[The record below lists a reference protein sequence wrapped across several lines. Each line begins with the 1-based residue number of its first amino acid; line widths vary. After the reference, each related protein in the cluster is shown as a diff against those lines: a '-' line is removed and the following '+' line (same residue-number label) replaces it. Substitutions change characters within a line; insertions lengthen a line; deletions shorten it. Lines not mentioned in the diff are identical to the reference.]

1 MLITQTSI
9 WQNYVSHILNFEGK
23 TSKDPRDSASKCAP
37 FAGAYH
43 TNKGITYCTF
53 KSFAKKCGI
62 GPVTYDRFLKLSD
75 SDVSN
80 FLYHIYY
87 KDMQGRYI
95 KDPITF
101 SLIEIAYGSG
111 QATAARTL
119 QKALN
124 AIGIKTRITGRMDME
139 TINQMRKA
147 GIKTLFNAL
156 WNIRF
161 DYLKSLSVWDTY
173 KNGWTARINS
183 FIDKFKP

>member
-9 WQNYVSHILNFEGK
+9 WQNYLSHILNFEGK

-37 FAGAYH
+37 FVGAYH

-53 KSFAKKCGI
+53 KTFANVCGI
-62 GPVTYDRFLKLSD
+62 KPVTYERFLKLSD
-75 SDVSN
+75 ADVSN

-87 KDMQGRYI
+87 KDMQGRFI
-95 KDPITF
+95 KDPIAF

-124 AIGIKTRITGRMDME
+124 SIGIKARLTGRIDEE
-139 TINQMRKA
+139 TINLMKKA

-156 WNIRF
+156 WQTRIN
-161 DYLKSLSVWDTY
+161 YLKTLSVWDTY

>member
-23 TSKDPRDSASKCAP
+23 TSKDPRDSANKCAP
-37 FAGAYH
+37 FPGAYH

-53 KSFAKKCGI
+53 KSFAKSCGI
-62 GPVTYDRFLKLSD
+62 GPVTYDRFLKLTD
-75 SDVSN
+75 SDVSA
-80 FLYHIYY
+80 FLYNIYY

-95 KDPITF
+95 KDPIAF
-101 SLIEIAYGSG
+101 SLIEMAYGSG
-111 QATAARTL
+111 QATAARHL

-124 AIGIKTRITGRMDME
+124 NIGIKTRITGRMDLE
-139 TINQMRKA
+139 TINQMSKA

-156 WNIRF
+156 WNVRM

>member
-53 KSFAKKCGI
+53 KTFAKSCGI

-75 SDVSN
+75 SDVSA

>member
-9 WQNYVSHILNFEGK
+9 WQNYVSHVLGFEGK

-53 KSFAKKCGI
+53 KTFAKSCNI
-62 GPVTYDRFLKLSD
+62 SPVTYDRFLKLTD
-75 SDVSN
+75 QDVSA
-80 FLYHIYY
+80 FLYNIYY

-95 KDPITF
+95 KDPIAF

-147 GIKTLFNAL
+147 GIKTLFNSL
-156 WNIRF
+156 WQTRLN
-161 DYLKSLSVWDTY
+161 YLKTLSVWETY
-173 KNGWTARINS
+173 KNGWTKRIDF

>member
-23 TSKDPRDSASKCAP
+23 TSKDTRDSASKCAP

-53 KSFAKKCGI
+53 KSFAKSCGI

-75 SDVSN
+75 QDVSA

-87 KDMQGRYI
+87 KDMQGRFI

-124 AIGIKTRITGRMDME
+124 NIGIKARITGRMDLE
-139 TINQMRKA
+139 TINLMRRA

-156 WNIRF
+156 WNVRM
-161 DYLKSLSVWDTY
+161 DYLKSLSVWETY

-183 FIDKFKP
+183 FINKFQP

>member
-9 WQNYVSHILNFEGK
+9 WQNYLSHILSFEGK

-53 KSFAKKCGI
+53 KNFAAQCNIK
-62 GPVTYDRFLKLSD
+62 PVTYDRFLKLSD
-75 SDVSN
+75 SDVSQ
-80 FLYHIYY
+80 FLYYIYY
-87 KDMQGRYI
+87 KDLQGRFI
-95 KDPITF
+95 KDPIAF

-124 AIGIKTRITGRMDME
+124 SIGIKARLTGRIDLE
-139 TINQMRKA
+139 TINLMRRA
-147 GIKTLFNAL
+147 GIKTLFNAI
-156 WNIRF
+156 WNIRV
-161 DYLKSLSVWDTY
+161 DYLKSLSVWETY
-173 KNGWTARINS
+173 KNGWTSRINS
-183 FIDKFKP
+183 FINKFKP